1 MSCCPA
7 SGSYSSK
14 DAAFASLVA
23 NKASICQLCATTG
36 TFGDVN
42 VTGNLIVNNQPLIP
56 TNLFTLPL
64 AIPFVTGTLGGTA
77 QFNLGGSPPVF
88 FPAVGDSITLNNV
101 YVPAVANLTYRLP
114 CRDFGGSGTCVIDVS
129 INGVVTSALLA
140 GGGVVTFVDVPLT
153 NAVNPITII
162 ITFASGI
169 APMGVF
175 DGVICVL

>member
-36 TFGDVN
+36 IFN
-42 VTGNLIVNNQPLIP
+42 SLIVNNQAIVPG
-56 TNLFTLPL
+56 TSFTLPL

-77 QFNLGGSPPVF
+77 TFNLGGSPPVF

-129 INGVVTSALLA
+129 INGVVTSTLLS
-140 GGGVVTFVDVPLT
+140 GSGVTFVDVPLT

-162 ITFASGI
+162 ITFASGV